1 MDALFALGITSLLG
15 AAGFT
20 ATGYFLAR
28 SGLVG
33 KDEPS
38 AVTASP
44 ATVPPPAALPQAA
57 ASSTP
62 PPAAVIE
69 VEMVTPDQPSVRDLA
84 HATPAPRA
92 AVSSSPPPPRDP
104 RREDDSQ
111 PRLTAATVPP
121 PDDAMERQLGA
132 LRSALS
138 TEARARDLA
147 EAHVKEL
154 EVRLGTMTERVL
166 AIDAR
171 ERDSVRPRRDTPRSF
186 APPRAGSSQAP
197 GQGRLASLAP
207 GLFSELEELRATGA
221 RLTAENDSLRGNG
234 D

>member
-1 MDALFALGITSLLG
+1 MDALVALGITSLLG

-28 SGLVG
+28 SGLLG
-33 KDEPS
+33 KEEPRD
-38 AVTASP
+38 VP
-44 ATVPPPAALPQAA
+44 APPPAAATVLVR

-62 PPAAVIE
+62 PPSAVIE
-69 VEMVTPDQPSVRDLA
+69 IEMVTPDQPSVRDLA
-84 HATPAPRA
+84 RATPPPRA
-92 AVSSSPPPPRDP
+92 TVSSQPPKRDP
-104 RREDDSQ
+104 RREDDSE
-111 PRLTAATVPP
+111 PRRHAATVPP
-121 PDDAMERQLGA
+121 PDDEMERQLGA

-171 ERDSVRPRRDTPRSF
+171 ERDSVRPRRDTPRSLSP
-186 APPRAGSSQAP
+186 ARAGTSQAP
-197 GQGRLASLAP
+197 GSARLASLAP
-207 GLFSELEELRATGA
+207 GLFSELEDLRAQVA
-221 RLTAENDSLRGNG
+221 RLTAENDELRGDG
-234 D
+234 